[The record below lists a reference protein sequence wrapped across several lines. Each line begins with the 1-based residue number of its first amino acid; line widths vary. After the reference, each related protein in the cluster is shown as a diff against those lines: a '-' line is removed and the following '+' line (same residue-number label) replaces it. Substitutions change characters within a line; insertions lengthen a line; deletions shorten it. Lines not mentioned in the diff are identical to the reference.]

1 MRSDYA
7 PPCFSFI
14 FCCPPLL
21 LLNLY
26 ARAAQRTIMQK
37 IIASSLLLVGFNAQ
51 SHAQQNPADNSLELP
66 NMVVTATRT
75 ETPENEIG
83 SAITVITAEDIA
95 AKHVNNVADALRT
108 VPGLD
113 VIRSGGPGQPTAVYL
128 RGANANHTLVLVD
141 GVEMNDPSST
151 NGSFDFANL
160 QTDNI
165 ERIEVVRGAASAAYG
180 SDAMGGVINVI
191 TKKGKGDAKF
201 TGNAEGGSYD
211 TWKTIGSVSGST
223 ERVNYSLDASRLETA
238 GFSTADKNL
247 GNLNPN
253 GYRNTTVSG
262 RSGINITDNLD
273 LGVTLRYNEGKNFYD
288 DGGGVNYDNTG
299 NYNTFNELF
308 TRGFGHLKLF
318 DGLWEQTLGAAYSR
332 TDRNNVN
339 VFSPVSPTSFNG
351 VSTNLGEKVK
361 LDYQNI
367 FHVHKSNTVTL
378 GIEEEADSL
387 SSSSVSPDYGVN
399 ASIPSKTMNT
409 ISGYL
414 QDQIS
419 LFDRSFT
426 TVGVRYD
433 ENNRFG
439 GHETWRVNELYNI
452 KETGTRLKG
461 NYGTGFKAP
470 SLNQL
475 YDTIYGSGNPDLKPE
490 TSINWDVGLEQDFYR
505 KKVTTGVSYFNNT
518 FNNLIQYLSV
528 PPYTNNNVSRAKTS
542 GVETFME
549 VRPLTDLTLR
559 GTYTYQQT
567 LNMVTDTQLLRRPR
581 DKASFDA
588 DYQFLEKAHIHFNVL
603 MVGQKA
609 DTAYVSYSSVPVA
622 IAGYTLLNLAG
633 SYDVNKYLQLSGR
646 IDNLLNKQYEEVY
659 GYGTSGVAGYGGVK
673 LAY

>member
-37 IIASSLLLVGFNAQ
+37 FIASSLLLVGFNTQ
-51 SHAQQNPADNSLELP
+51 SQVQQNPADNSLELP

-113 VIRSGGPGQPTAVYL
+113 VVRSGGPGQPTAVFL

-191 TKKGKGDAKF
+191 TTKGKGDAKF

-223 ERVNYSLDASRLETA
+223 KLVNYSLDASRLETA
-238 GFSTADKNL
+238 GFSTADENL

-262 RSGINITDNLD
+262 RSGINVTDNLD
-273 LGVTLRYNEGKNFYD
+273 LGVTLRYNEGKTSYD

-318 DGLWEQTLGAAYSR
+318 DGLWEQTLGVAYSR

-339 VFSPVSPTSFNG
+339 VFSPISPSSFNG
-351 VSTNLGEKVK
+351 VSANLGEKVK

-367 FHVHKSNTVTL
+367 FHIHKSNTVTL
-378 GIEEEADSL
+378 GVEEEADSL
-387 SSSSVSPDYGVN
+387 SSSAVISDWGINS
-399 ASIPSKTMNT
+399 SIPSKTMNT

-414 QDQIS
+414 QDQIT

-433 ENNRFG
+433 DNNRFG
-439 GHETWRVNELYNI
+439 GHETWRVNELFSI

-475 YDTIYGSGNPDLKPE
+475 YDTIYGAGNPDLKPE
-490 TSINWDVGLEQDFYR
+490 TSVNWDVGVEKDLFR
-505 KKVTTGVSYFNNT
+505 KKVTASVSYFNNS
-518 FNNLIQYLSV
+518 FNNLIDYLHV
-528 PPYTNNNVSRAKTS
+528 YPYTNNNVSRAKTN
-542 GVETFME
+542 GLEAFME
-549 VRPLTDLTLR
+549 VRPITDLTFR

-567 LNMVTDTQLLRRPR
+567 LNEITGSQLLRRPR

-588 DYQFLEKAHIHFNVL
+588 DYQFLEKAHVHFNVL

-609 DTAYVSYSSVPVA
+609 DYSNTV
-622 IAGYTLLNLAG
+622 AGYTLLNLAG

-659 GYGTSGVAGYGGVK
+659 GYGTSGVAGYGGIKV
-673 LAY
+673 AY